1 MADEEKKSRFLVK
14 GTDIK
19 HGDER
24 YPEGSEI
31 LLSAEEAE
39 SLKRWIEPLDQSAET
54 TAKKKAGATG
64 GSDK

>member
-1 MADEEKKSRFLVK
+1 MAEEQKKSRYLVK

-24 YPEGSEI
+24 YPEGNEI
-31 LLSAEEAE
+31 LLSADEAE
-39 SLKRWIEPLDQSAET
+39 PLKRWIEPLDQSTET